1 MRCAHSESSRNST
14 LFKQEVARGEVSTSR
29 SRRGSEVF
37 KLVDRRY
44 SFPNA
49 GVANH
54 HGSSQLH
61 AVNASIASW
70 HPQTPTGDA
79 DTSAR
84 RPDVASSRQNTSVP
98 SEVSVKTLED
108 STCAAS
114 PAAPPTTAPK
124 TPAASPA
131 APPTTAS
138 KPHALAPASRRS
150 AKRPM
155 TTQDTVAALQARLE
169 ASMSAIVTQGA
180 RDVAQDLWS
189 RQRRERAESRAQTRQ
204 VASDELAAHNRRLLV
219 RIHDEVWDAVD
230 RAIENATRATAR
242 PTEYIVF

>member
-70 HPQTPTGDA
+70 HPQTPTDET

-114 PAAPPTTAPK
+114 PTAPPTTAPK

-131 APPTTAS
+131 APP
-138 KPHALAPASRRS
+138 ASRRS
-150 AKRPM
+150 AKRPT

-189 RQRRERAESRAQTRQ
+189 RQRRERTEIRAQTRQ